1 MWIFEIYK
9 KKNIMNINTKI
20 TDMREVNRTVS
31 MKKAMLLLMMC
42 FIATIS
48 IWGADKVSF
57 AFLKGEQGVSYV
69 VDWKNLTIAG
79 FSPKNWLEVRQ
90 TEQPEY
96 NAKNEY
102 ENELKPRINDFISNA
117 NKQLENVGLFLSNDK
132 GRKYTVY
139 IRPGNI
145 TRKGDNT
152 IECTFV
158 ETASGKVMAEFV
170 VNGKGGTLGSMSNL
184 WGDGMKSAGKKFGK
198 VVCKG
203 LGYDPTVRDRID
215 GVLSKVGIE

>member
-1 MWIFEIYK
+1 
-9 KKNIMNINTKI
+9 MNIHTKI

-90 TEQPEY
+90 TE
-96 NAKNEY
+96 A
-102 ENELKPRINDFISNA
+102 
-117 NKQLENVGLFLSNDK
+117 
-132 GRKYTVY
+132 T
-139 IRPGNI
+139 
-145 TRKGDNT
+145 
-152 IECTFV
+152 
-158 ETASGKVMAEFV
+158 
-170 VNGKGGTLGSMSNL
+170 
-184 WGDGMKSAGKKFGK
+184 
-198 VVCKG
+198 
-203 LGYDPTVRDRID
+203 
-215 GVLSKVGIE
+215 